1 MMPSLWM
8 TLAAVGLQIAMF
20 AVLLV
25 FSIRLIR
32 ESGKSITAVF
42 LAFMIA
48 LWLLTDLYWVIF
60 DLMRPDS
67 LMPFAANEI
76 GEAAAFLMMAAVL
89 SSVISHGAYKAGLQ
103 AAGAILFSVCN
114 AALWIAWSGEWI
126 QDMMIG
132 ASFTFL
138 LYTLARC
145 LKVRYALSRGEWI
158 GLGVGCALLVLG
170 EGLTFIVSDGLKTA
184 IDSSCSL
191 LMAAGII
198 FWAWKNGKT
207 WKAATSPDIL
217 LCLSFALLC
226 WAITSKYL
234 SEGMWYLAFMTVETI
249 TMPFVFLS
257 VRKAVAVE

>member
-1 MMPSLWM
+1 MPPLWM
-8 TLAAVGLQIAMF
+8 TLAAVGLQIAVSV
-20 AVLLV
+20 VLLV

-42 LAFMIA
+42 FAFTIA
-48 LWLLTDLYWVIF
+48 LWLLTDLYWVIY

-76 GEAAAFLMMAAVL
+76 GEAAAFLMIAAVL
-89 SSVISHGAYKAGLQ
+89 SSVISHGAYKACLQ
-103 AAGAILFSVCN
+103 GAGAILFSVCN

-145 LKVRYALSRGEWI
+145 LKARYALSRGEWI

-170 EGLTFIVSDGLKTA
+170 EGLTFVVSDGLKMA
-184 IDSSCSL
+184 IDTGCSL
-191 LMAAGII
+191 LMTAGVI
-198 FWAWKNGKT
+198 FWMWKNGKA
-207 WKAATSPDIL
+207 WKNKAAPDIL

-226 WAITSKYL
+226 WAVTSKYL
-234 SEGMWYLAFMTVETI
+234 SAGVWYLAFMTVETV